1 MGGPARRGYFAP
13 VSAAPS
19 TRTGPGRPTPR
30 RGRALLGAVGVLL
43 LWLVVGGVTG
53 PASGG
58 LADVQTND
66 NASFLPSDAESTRAL
81 AIERGF
87 DEAEAV
93 PTLVVYER
101 AGGLT
106 SEDLAA
112 IEADTA
118 RFAGVDGLLAP
129 PSPVVPS
136 QDGEAAQVVLL
147 LPAVDAQ
154 ALPATVAELR
164 EIVASGGGPQ
174 GYVTG
179 VGGLS
184 ADLFEVF
191 GSIDTTLI
199 LASAG
204 VVVVILLAVYRSPV
218 LWALPLLSVA
228 LAFSLSAGIIYV
240 LADNDVLTL
249 NGQSQGILTVLV
261 FGAGT
266 DYALLLIARYREEL
280 HAHRSTATAM
290 AAALR
295 GSVPAIAAS
304 AATVVL
310 GLLCLLLSELNS
322 NRGLGPVAAIGIAAS
337 FLAMTTLLPALLLLG
352 GRKVFWPRVPHY
364 VGSAVAEGGAWN
376 RVAAVVGRRS
386 RRVAMLSG
394 GALLL
399 LSLGITQLQADGI
412 STADAFVGEVE
423 SVAGQEALARHF
435 PGGTGSPATVL
446 GPAGAAEELRALVAS
461 VDGVDDASFA
471 TASPQ
476 DPAPR
481 VVDGRVLVRAVLS
494 DPADSAGASQT
505 VGALRAAVDQ
515 LGDDVLVGGF
525 TALNVDV
532 QAASKRDRVVIIPL
546 VLLVILV
553 VLCLLLRS
561 LVAPLL
567 LVATVVLSFAA
578 TLGVCAVMFRHV
590 FGFAGA
596 DSSFPLFAFVFLV
609 ALGIDY
615 NIFLMTRVREES
627 LRLGTRAG
635 TLHGLA
641 LTGGVIT
648 SAGVVL
654 AATFSVLGVLP
665 LVFLAE
671 IGFAVAFG
679 VLLDTL
685 IVRSLLVPALTLEIG
700 PRVWWPSALAR
711 RDELSPS
718 PP

>member
-1 MGGPARRGYFAP
+1 M
-13 VSAAPS
+13 
-19 TRTGPGRPTPR
+19 
-30 RGRALLGAVGVLL
+30 VLV
-43 LWLVVGGVTG
+43 WLVVGGVTG

-58 LADVQTND
+58 LSDVQTND

-81 AIERGF
+81 ALERGF
-87 DEAEAV
+87 DDTEAV

-101 AGGLT
+101 VGGLT
-106 SEDLAA
+106 PQDLAA
-112 IEADTA
+112 VETDAAAFA
-118 RFAGVDGLLAP
+118 RVEGLLAP

-147 LPAVDAQ
+147 LPGGDAEG
-154 ALPATVAELR
+154 LPETVAELR
-164 EIVASGGGPQ
+164 EIVDAGDGPQ
-174 GYVTG
+174 GWVTG

-199 LASAG
+199 LATAC
-204 VVVVILLAVYRSPV
+204 VVIVILLVVYRSPV
-218 LWALPLLSVA
+218 LWILPLLSVG
-228 LAFSLSAGIIYV
+228 LAFSLSAGVIYV

-280 HAHRSTATAM
+280 HRHRSTTTAM
-290 AAALR
+290 GAALR

-337 FLAMTTLLPALLLLG
+337 FVAMTTLLPALLLLG
-352 GRKVFWPRVPHY
+352 GRRVFWPRVPHY
-364 VGSAVAEGGAWN
+364 VGGATAEGGVWD
-376 RVAAVVGRRS
+376 RIAAVVGRRS
-386 RRVAMLSG
+386 SRVAVLSG

-412 STADAFVGEVE
+412 STADTFVGEVE

-435 PGGTGSPATVL
+435 PAGTGSPATVL
-446 GPAGAAEELRALVAS
+446 GPAGAAEELRELVAA
-461 VDGVDDASFA
+461 VDGVDEATLA
-471 TASPQ
+471 TASPA
-476 DPAPR
+476 DPEPR
-481 VVDGRVLVRAVLS
+481 VVDGRVLVRAVLEDS
-494 DPADSAGASQT
+494 ADSAGASET
-505 VGALRAAVDQ
+505 VNALRQQVDV
-515 LGDDVLVGGF
+515 LGSDVLVGGF

-532 QAASKRDRVVIIPL
+532 QEASQRDRVVIIPL
-546 VLLVILV
+546 VLLLILV

-567 LVATVVLSFAA
+567 LVATVVLSFTA
-578 TLGVCAVMFRHV
+578 TLGVCAVVFRHV

-635 TLHGLA
+635 TLRGLA

-671 IGFAVAFG
+671 LGFAVAFG

-700 PRVWWPSALAR
+700 PKVWWPSALAR
-711 RDELSPS
+711 RDELSRS
-718 PP
+718 SS